1 MWLNLLFNIL
11 LPLLTLVILNRAIY
25 NKLNQVKTLLYLPKG
40 VGAFLG
46 YSSFVYFPDF
56 IVCLFIFLGVQFQPF
71 FLKLP
76 LVLILTVLC

>member
-40 VGAFLG
+40 VGTFLG
-46 YSSFVYFPDF
+46 VFNFCLFCLLFCLFVYFFRGSIPT
-56 IVCLFIFLGVQFQPF
+56 F